1 MAAGVVVGGA
11 LARCAMV
18 SAEVSDARGFDQPL
32 EGGGAVADA
41 AVEVG
46 TRIASKELATLV
58 VVGWVVAET

>member
-1 MAAGVVVGGA
+1 
-11 LARCAMV
+11 MV

-46 TRIASKELATLV
+46 TRSASKELATLV